1 MAAVISR
8 FTTFVPATPI
18 LSNDMNSE
26 LNALVNL
33 LAGSSSGI
41 KAVFK
46 VSDSGDPPLEV
57 NQLGTGPIQKWLQAG
72 VEKARVRNDGSFR
85 IPGIYD
91 SNDNEELLF
100 VATASAVNE
109 FTVANAATGNPPE
122 LRATG
127 NNTDISL
134 KLVPKGTGVVQ
145 I

>member
-33 LAGSSSGI
+33 LAGSSSSI

-46 VSDSGDPPLEV
+46 VSDAGDPPLEL
-57 NQLGTGPIQKWLQAG
+57 NQLGVGPIQKWSQAG

-85 IPGIYD
+85 TPGIYD

-109 FTVANAATGNPPE
+109 LTLTNAATTGRPKIS
-122 LRATG
+122 ATG
-127 NNTDISL
+127 GD
-134 KLVPKGTGVVQ
+134 
-145 I
+145 